1 MSSCGRN
8 FQTKLLRSES
18 EFKSVYVVAIMGSN
32 RTTSFP
38 GSQKIVG
45 CDNMALL
52 LLKAISSK
60 IAVVAVSTCNIALI
74 CLNDRPKL
82 LLVNVTLISS

>member
-1 MSSCGRN
+1 MSSCGQN
-8 FQTKLLRSES
+8 LSNKIDSLLRSES

-45 CDNMALL
+45 CDNMVLL
-52 LLKAISSK
+52 LLKASS
-60 IAVVAVSTCNIALI
+60 NIALI
-74 CLNDRPKL
+74 YRPKL
-82 LLVNVTLISS
+82 LLVNVTLISSWGKLTRIM